1 MLTTKQFTILLLT
14 AIFSAAFTA
23 FLVIG
28 IYSRDFTFSII
39 SLVLLI
45 LVFVIGVM
53 TTAAPKN
60 RVGDVHIGGK
70 LNPEFEDSEK

>member
-1 MLTTKQFTILLLT
+1 MLTKKEFTILLLT
-14 AIFSAAFTA
+14 AILSAAFTA

-28 IYSRDFTFSII
+28 IFSRDFTFSII

-45 LVFVIGVM
+45 LVFVIGVI
-53 TTAAPKN
+53 TTSTPKN
-60 RVGDVHIGGK
+60 RIGDVHIGGK